1 MSGKLSDEMEYV
13 AKETV
18 ENSCNAL
25 TEFAKASAIASKALG
40 YYYIILLQ
48 RSASLAYEQ
57 YLYAKAT
64 TKILRERYYGAKWYN
79 KWYHKRKYFKAIKV
93 ERKLRELYNL
103 NKTTLAKA
111 EENLMN
117 DLNKPSKSL
126 EYFYKNICTRI
137 K

>member
-1 MSGKLSDEMEYV
+1 MSGKLSDEIEPV

-18 ENSCNAL
+18 ENLCNAL
-25 TEFAKASAIASKALG
+25 TEFAKSCAIASKALE
-40 YYYIILLQ
+40 YYYIILLE

-64 TKILRERYYGAKWYN
+64 TKILCERYYGAKWYN
-79 KWYHKRKYFKAIKV
+79 KWYHKRKYFKAIKT

-103 NKTTLAKA
+103 NKATLAKA
-111 EENLMN
+111 KEKFMD
-117 DLNKPSKSL
+117 DLTEPSKSL
-126 EYFYKNICTRI
+126 DYWLKST

>member
-1 MSGKLSDEMEYV
+1 MDKRLSDKIEPA
-13 AKETV
+13 AKESV
-18 ENSCNAL
+18 ENLCNAL
-25 TEFAKASAIASKALG
+25 TEFAKSCAIASKALG
-40 YYYIILLQ
+40 YYYIILLE

-64 TKILRERYYGAKWYN
+64 TKILREKYYGAKWYN
-79 KWYHKRKYFKAIKV
+79 KWYHKRKYFKAIKA

-111 EENLMN
+111 KENLM
-117 DLNKPSKSL
+117 DGLTEPSKSL
-126 EYFYKNICTRI
+126 DYWLKST

>member
-1 MSGKLSDEMEYV
+1 MSGKLSDEIEYA

-18 ENSCNAL
+18 ENLCNAL
-25 TEFAKASAIASKALG
+25 TEFSKSCAIASKALG
-40 YYYIILLQ
+40 YYYIILLE

-64 TKILRERYYGAKWYN
+64 TKILCERYYGAKWYN
-79 KWYHKRKYFKAIKV
+79 KWYHKRKYFKAIKA

-111 EENLMN
+111 KENLM
-117 DLNKPSKSL
+117 DGLTEPSKSL
-126 EYFYKNICTRI
+126 DYWLKST

>member
-1 MSGKLSDEMEYV
+1 MDKRLSDEIEYA
-13 AKETV
+13 AKGTV
-18 ENSCNAL
+18 ENLCNAL
-25 TEFAKASAIASKALG
+25 TEFAKSCAIASKALG
-40 YYYIILLQ
+40 YYYIILLE

-64 TKILRERYYGAKWYN
+64 TKILREKYYGAKWYN
-79 KWYHKRKYFKAIKV
+79 KWYHKRKYFKAIKA

-111 EENLMN
+111 KENLM
-117 DLNKPSKSL
+117 DGLTEPSKSL
-126 EYFYKNICTRI
+126 DYWLKST